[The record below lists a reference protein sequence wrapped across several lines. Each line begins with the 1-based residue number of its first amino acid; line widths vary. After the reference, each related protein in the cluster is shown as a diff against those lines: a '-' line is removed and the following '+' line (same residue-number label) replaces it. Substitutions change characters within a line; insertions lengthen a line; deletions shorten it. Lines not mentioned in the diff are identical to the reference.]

1 MFKFQEKKSGLFYI
15 RQLQLKFYCPK
26 NEVISALFYLEK
38 FLFDN
43 YSFSEEIPAS
53 VLKQKW
59 LYEMIEKD
67 DYSNEVTR
75 NLKVF
80 RNKKLKKNI
89 LNTIDD
95 FSKIPYF
102 SYDRNFFSSLNNFS
116 NNFNKI
122 LTFNNNNNFRTSP
135 VFQFVLLIYINQFKF
150 SKSIENHLNYEEK
163 VIDFFEIVFLKIFF
177 KNYSHRI
184 SKSYYLYKLLLRFL
198 SK

>member
-1 MFKFQEKKSGLFYI
+1 
-15 RQLQLKFYCPK
+15 
-26 NEVISALFYLEK
+26 
-38 FLFDN
+38 
-43 YSFSEEIPAS
+43 
-53 VLKQKW
+53 
-59 LYEMIEKD
+59 MIEKD

-75 NLKVF
+75 NLKIF

-89 LNTIDD
+89 LNNIDD

-163 VIDFFEIVFLKIFF
+163 VIDFFEIVFLKNFF
-177 KNYSHRI
+177 
-184 SKSYYLYKLLLRFL
+184 
-198 SK
+198 